1 MIQAPWPSSAHHR
14 PRSVVAR
21 LLIVVLGL
29 VGACDLAGDAQGN
42 PSGPSLALLGDSIT
56 VRATPS
62 LHTALDPEYRVR
74 LGAEVGMTFAD
85 MQETARTLGADGPA
99 IVVVALGTN
108 DVWNGV
114 PTEESTAQLD
124 LLLGNFPTACR
135 VLVNVSDQVGVLEKP
150 YDNGLASA
158 LNVVIADRADVVVD

>member
-1 MIQAPWPSSAHHR
+1 
-14 PRSVVAR
+14 VVAL
-21 LLIVVLGL
+21 LLIVVLSL

-42 PSGPSLALLGDSIT
+42 PAGPSLALLGDSIT

-85 MQETARTLGADGPA
+85 MQETARTLGADRPRS
-99 IVVVALGTN
+99 VVALGTN

-114 PTEESTAQLD
+114 RRRSRPPSWTSSSATSDGVPGVGEDRPGRVPRSPT
-124 LLLGNFPTACR
+124 TACVR
-135 VLVNVSDQVGVLEKP
+135 
-150 YDNGLASA
+150 
-158 LNVVIADRADVVVD
+158 